1 MSNVKTLEQPQNHTA
16 NNEAGHDQNT
26 VAIKMFNEVN
36 VSESSFLESVETK
49 SSQVSSDARMSAGRF
64 AGSHVFRI
72 SDSHSFNL
80 VGMDSA
86 GVVATRSGS
95 SPGIDSSR
103 TITGFNNE
111 IHGVPSFD
119 RFNVAPTNSEALERV
134 SDDQTFIKESN
145 LWSNEEQSCCGTYQ
159 GAPEDCCQGVMKIS
173 LSERGSG
180 QTNTEKIQAECEY
193 EIAPGAKDLGVIH
206 LGSFSRNDEGSAR

>member
-1 MSNVKTLEQPQNHTA
+1 MKTLEKPQNHTA

-95 SPGIDSSR
+95 SPGIDFSR
-103 TITGFNNE
+103 AISGFNNE

-119 RFNVAPTNSEALERV
+119 RFNVAPTNREALERV

>member
-1 MSNVKTLEQPQNHTA
+1 
-16 NNEAGHDQNT
+16 
-26 VAIKMFNEVN
+26 MFNEVN

-80 VGMDSA
+80 VRMDSA
-86 GVVATRSGS
+86 GVVATRRRS
-95 SPGIDSSR
+95 SPSIDSSQ
-103 TITGFNNE
+103 TVSGFNDE

-119 RFNVAPTNSEALERV
+119 RFNVAPSNSELLERV
-134 SDDQTFIKESN
+134 CDDQTFIKESN
-145 LWSNEEQSCCGTYQ
+145 FWSDEEQSCCGTYQ

-173 LSERGSG
+173 FSDRSNS
-180 QTNTEKIQAECEY
+180 QTNAKKIQTECEN
-193 EIAPGAKDLGVIH
+193 EIALGTKDLGVIH
-206 LGSFSRNDEGSAR
+206 FGSFSRNYEGSTR

>member
-1 MSNVKTLEQPQNHTA
+1 MSNVKTLEQPQNHAA

-26 VAIKMFNEVN
+26 GAIKMFNEVS
-36 VSESSFLESVETK
+36 VSESSFLKSVVTK
-49 SSQVSSDARMSAGRF
+49 SSQVSSDARMSARGF

-80 VGMDSA
+80 VGMDGA
-86 GVVATRSGS
+86 GVVATRSWS

-103 TITGFNNE
+103 AITGFNNE

-119 RFNVAPTNSEALERV
+119 RFNIAPTNREALEWV
-134 SDDQTFIKESN
+134 IDDQTFIKESN
-145 LWSNEEQSCCGTYQ
+145 FWSNEEQRCCGTYQ

-173 LSERGSG
+173 ISERGSG

-206 LGSFSRNDEGSAR
+206 RGSFSRNDEGSAR

>member
-1 MSNVKTLEQPQNHTA
+1 MKTLEKPQNHTA
-16 NNEAGHDQNT
+16 NNEAGHDKNT
-26 VAIKMFNEVN
+26 VAVKMFNEVN

-119 RFNVAPTNSEALERV
+119 RFNIAPTNSEALERV

-173 LSERGSG
+173 FSDRSNS
-180 QTNTEKIQAECEY
+180 QTNAKKIQTECEN
-193 EIAPGAKDLGVIH
+193 EIALGTKDLGVIH
-206 LGSFSRNDEGSAR
+206 FGSFSRNYEGSTR